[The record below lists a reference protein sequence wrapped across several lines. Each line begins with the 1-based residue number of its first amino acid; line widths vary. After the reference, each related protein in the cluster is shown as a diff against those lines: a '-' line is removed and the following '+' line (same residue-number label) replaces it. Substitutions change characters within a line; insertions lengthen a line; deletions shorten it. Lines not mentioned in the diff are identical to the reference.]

1 MRLWY
6 LVKTFSIFYVSEKWK
21 KYLYAPIKE
30 LHLAREVGVLNEKR
44 CKTRL
49 LCSQFIFFILWFFKT
64 L

>member
-44 CKTRL
+44 CKSLYSLTEGWEPW
-49 LCSQFIFFILWFFKT
+49 LCWNN
-64 L
+64 